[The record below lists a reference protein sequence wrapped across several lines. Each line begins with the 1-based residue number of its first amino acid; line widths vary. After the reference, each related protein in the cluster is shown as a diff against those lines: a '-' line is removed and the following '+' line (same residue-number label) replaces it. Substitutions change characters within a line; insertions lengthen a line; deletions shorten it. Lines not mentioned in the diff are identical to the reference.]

1 VEASPATEGW
11 GGGVAL
17 SARAVANPHRDP
29 ASLGGLAPLE
39 VARALDQGERAVASF
54 LAAVLPEIL
63 PLCLLF

>member
-1 VEASPATEGW
+1 MG

-54 LAAVLPEIL
+54 LAAVLPEIY
-63 PLCLLF
+63 P